1 MKPRLGAAVVML
13 VALAL
18 AIAPSEASQDGAPQ
32 VSASLAY
39 DGESRSRLVLSYT
52 VGGSVSVRR
61 LQIILKQPAGSMTV
75 SGSSPAASCST
86 FMAGDTPGANCDF
99 PGGVEP
105 GTSGTILFDLPGPY
119 TENGGA
125 ELTAYP
131 SGSGAPG
138 NPVDVGGPR
147 ASAAPSKAADLNVK
161 IDPLAYSLPANLDIR
176 SLLQTFGVPQGT
188 SDVVM
193 FEATV
198 GVTNRGPDPAEN
210 LTITV
215 DPPTVPAGAGERTK
229 ASHDCPEQAARVQG
243 ILTPVTL
250 SCGPLMPSAAGI
262 PLHEV
267 PDPAREVVYFQ
278 LALWEPGQVTL
289 RASATSA
296 TRDPGPSPNEATTAL
311 TYATLPD
318 SSRMVRGTS
327 GRYTYFFGRSTA
339 AANVGVAVGVLSQGG
354 RSAAAG
360 CRWLKR
366 PSGGFVKDPGA
377 CDAPR
382 WLKAKG
388 TRRWRLALPSL
399 PPGRY
404 VAYARARRGA
414 LSEASFDKRDGNKL
428 AFRVK

>member
-1 MKPRLGAAVVML
+1 ML

-99 PGGVEP
+99 PGDVAP
-105 GTSGTILFDLPGPY
+105 GTSGTLLFDLPGPY

-125 ELTAYP
+125 DLRAYP

-138 NPVDVGGPR
+138 NPVDVGGP
-147 ASAAPSKAADLNVK
+147 AEPSSGGGQTQSKAADLTLEMAAAVVPDSRAAGLVIVDDRGYDQLGVPDGVTDLVWVTIRTIARNNGPDRAEGISIA
-161 IDPLAYSLPANLDIR
+161 IDPPV
-176 SLLQTFGVPQGT
+176 VPST
-188 SDVVM
+188 S
-193 FEATV
+193 
-198 GVTNRGPDPAEN
+198 
-210 LTITV
+210 
-215 DPPTVPAGAGERTK
+215 GEK
-229 ASHDCPEQAARVQG
+229 WVISHDCPPFRDFRIQG
-243 ILTPVTL
+243 ILTPATL
-250 SCGPLMPSAAGI
+250 ECGSLAPTLFTEPFYSRILIWG
-262 PLHEV
+262 PG
-267 PDPAREVVYFQ
+267 VVSQ
-278 LALWEPGQVTL
+278 
-289 RASATSA
+289 SATVRA
-296 TRDPGPSPNEATTAL
+296 TTRDPGPAVNTASAEL
-311 TYATLPD
+311 QLADLPD
-318 SSRMVRGTS
+318 TTTTKLLPLPDGLRLRGGAQRVRSMYLAVQKGSGT
-327 GRYTYFFGRSTA
+327 
-339 AANVGVAVGVLSQGG
+339 VG